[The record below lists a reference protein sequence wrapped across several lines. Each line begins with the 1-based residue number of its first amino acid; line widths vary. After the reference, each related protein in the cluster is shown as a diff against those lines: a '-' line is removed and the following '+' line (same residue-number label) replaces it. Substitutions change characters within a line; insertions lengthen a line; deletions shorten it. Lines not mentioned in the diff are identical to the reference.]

1 MNQLRYFA
9 VTTAICLG
17 TFMATLDISIVN
29 VALPAIQ
36 HDLDAPMVSLQWLID
51 AYVLCLSALILSAG
65 PLSDRYGRKKMWLAG
80 VLIFTLGSLLCALA
94 DTLPLLLSGRVVQ
107 GIAAALLIPG
117 ALSLITHTFADNQQ
131 RIRVIGIWS
140 SVSALSLITGPIL
153 GGVLVHTTGWEG
165 IFLIN
170 IPVGIITFLLGQYG
184 IRESADPEKAA
195 FDPAGQL
202 LSIAALGCVT
212 YGLTE
217 AGIHGWLHPLTLLTV
232 TAGIIFLLLF
242 LYTESRVAKP
252 LLPLADFGRR
262 EYLHYNLASFVI
274 GFAAYTN
281 VFFIALF
288 LQKAQ
293 GWNALEAGWRMS
305 PEFIAMALFA
315 FSFGRIARKL
325 SIRLILGTG
334 LLLTAAACGLMT
346 LLTPYTPYPLT
357 GLMLFMLGTG
367 MGLSIPA
374 TGALIMHAADP
385 ARSGVASAT
394 LNMMRQTGMTL
405 GVALL
410 GTLMI
415 QRAVSIAQH
424 RQLPSAEQLIT
435 GAQSGELTVAVQN
448 TVYEAFAGGFN
459 LAMAGAALSAV
470 WVFILIFYPRGRK
483 MPQENGKI
491 TL

>member
-1 MNQLRYFA
+1 M
-9 VTTAICLG
+9 
-17 TFMATLDISIVN
+17 
-29 VALPAIQ
+29 
-36 HDLDAPMVSLQWLID
+36 
-51 AYVLCLSALILSAG
+51 
-65 PLSDRYGRKKMWLAG
+65 
-80 VLIFTLGSLLCALA
+80 
-94 DTLPLLLSGRVVQ
+94 
-107 GIAAALLIPG
+107 
-117 ALSLITHTFADNQQ
+117 
-131 RIRVIGIWS
+131 
-140 SVSALSLITGPIL
+140 
-153 GGVLVHTTGWEG
+153 HTTGWEG

-232 TAGIIFLLLF
+232 IGGIIFLLLF
-242 LYTESRVAKP
+242 LYTENRVAKP
-252 LLPLADFGRR
+252 LLPLTDFRRR

-334 LLLTAAACGLMT
+334 LLLTAAAC
-346 LLTPYTPYPLT
+346 

-435 GAQSGELTVAVQN
+435 GAQSGELTAAVQN

-470 WVFILIFYPRGRK
+470 WVFILIFYPRHRK

>member
-1 MNQLRYFA
+1 MNRLRYFA

-29 VALPAIQ
+29 VALPVIQ

-51 AYVLCLSALILSAG
+51 AYALCLSALILSAG

-232 TAGIIFLLLF
+232 TGGIIFLLLF

-334 LLLTAAACGLMT
+334 LLLTAAA
-346 LLTPYTPYPLT
+346 
-357 GLMLFMLGTG
+357 
-367 MGLSIPA
+367 
-374 TGALIMHAADP
+374 
-385 ARSGVASAT
+385 
-394 LNMMRQTGMTL
+394 
-405 GVALL
+405 
-410 GTLMI
+410 
-415 QRAVSIAQH
+415 
-424 RQLPSAEQLIT
+424 
-435 GAQSGELTVAVQN
+435 
-448 TVYEAFAGGFN
+448 
-459 LAMAGAALSAV
+459 
-470 WVFILIFYPRGRK
+470 
-483 MPQENGKI
+483 
-491 TL
+491 